1 MGIIEFA
8 KLIGVQTKLES
19 SKPSTKTNRE
29 KLIGVIEKEINY
41 LTERN
46 TLDVEIKPNGS
57 KRINFW
63 RRSSDDN
70 SLALISIKYKNK
82 IFGFGKEGG
91 RYAPI
96 NYITTQYSVE
106 GVLNMLGKI
115 KSQFE
120 EMNDSNEMFKT
131 L

>member
-1 MGIIEFA
+1 MDIVEFA
-8 KLIGVQTKLES
+8 ELIGLQTKIES

-46 TLDVEIKPNGS
+46 TLDVEVKPNGS

-70 SLALISIKYKNK
+70 SLALVSIKYKNK
-82 IFGFGKEGG
+82 IFGFGKESD
-91 RYAPI
+91 RYTPI

-106 GVLNMLGKI
+106 GVLNGLKSI
-115 KSQFE
+115 KTQFE
-120 EMNDSNEMFKT
+120 KMEDTHEIFKT

>member
-1 MGIIEFA
+1 MDIVEFA
-8 KLIGVQTKLES
+8 KLIGVQTKIES

-46 TLDVEIKPNGS
+46 TLDVEVKSNGS

-70 SLALISIKYKNK
+70 SLALVSIKYKNK
-82 IFGFGKEGG
+82 IFGFGKESD
-91 RYAPI
+91 RYTPI

-106 GVLNMLGKI
+106 GVLNGLKSI
-115 KSQFE
+115 KTQFE
-120 EMNDSNEMFKT
+120 KMEDTHEIFKT

>member
-1 MGIIEFA
+1 MDIVEFA
-8 KLIGVQTKLES
+8 ELIGLQTKIES

-82 IFGFGKEGG
+82 IFGFGKEDD
-91 RYAPI
+91 RYAPK
-96 NYITTQYSVE
+96 NYMTTKYSVE
-106 GVLNMLGKI
+106 GVLDMLEKI
-115 KSQFE
+115 KSKFE
-120 EMNDSNEMFKT
+120 EMEDSNEIFKT
-131 L
+131 I

>member
-1 MGIIEFA
+1 MDIVEFA
-8 KLIGVQTKLES
+8 ELIGLQTKIES

-46 TLDVEIKPNGS
+46 TLDVEVKPNGS

-63 RRSSDDN
+63 RRSSDDS
-70 SLALISIKYKNK
+70 SLALVSIKYKNK
-82 IFGFGKEGG
+82 IFGFGKESD
-91 RYAPI
+91 RYTPI

-106 GVLNMLGKI
+106 GVLNGLKSI
-115 KSQFE
+115 KTQFE
-120 EMNDSNEMFKT
+120 KMEDTHEIFKT